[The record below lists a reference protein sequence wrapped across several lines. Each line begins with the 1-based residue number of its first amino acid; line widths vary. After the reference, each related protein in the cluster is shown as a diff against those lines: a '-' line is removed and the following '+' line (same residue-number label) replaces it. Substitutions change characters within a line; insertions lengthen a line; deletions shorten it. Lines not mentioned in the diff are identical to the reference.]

1 MKREDK
7 KEEKKT
13 NAKIKTRRRSRNA
26 SYASWI
32 TCGTSQVRTREV
44 LIENGMLWT
53 LKTHKKKKKKIF
65 MNRVPVSR
73 YVYLEYDT

>member
-1 MKREDK
+1 LTIKPPTYLSRSPPLNFYEFKKMKREDK

-32 TCGTSQVRTREV
+32 TC
-44 LIENGMLWT
+44 
-53 LKTHKKKKKKIF
+53 
-65 MNRVPVSR
+65 
-73 YVYLEYDT
+73 